1 MCKLGATNFVVRSAE
16 VRKLYESGYTIRRF
30 RGVPLGR
37 KPVYIDMRVQ
47 RVKCHACG
55 CDHQEHIPFTTG
67 KRHTTHRLERLVVD
81 LMCIMTISEVAAY
94 LKLSW
99 NTVKDIHKNYL
110 EHNYAY
116 PDISKLRYIGIDEF
130 AIRKGHVYKTIVV
143 DLETGHIIYV
153 GDGKVLMRLTSS
165 GSG

>member
-1 MCKLGATNFVVRSAE
+1 MDVSFMYHGFGLRTVECSRTEYKDNGIVLNVQTRSDKFRCPKCGSKKIVRN
-16 VRKLYESGYTIRRF
+16 GYTIRRF

-130 AIRKGHVYKTIVV
+130 AIRK
-143 DLETGHIIYV
+143 
-153 GDGKVLMRLTSS
+153 
-165 GSG
+165 